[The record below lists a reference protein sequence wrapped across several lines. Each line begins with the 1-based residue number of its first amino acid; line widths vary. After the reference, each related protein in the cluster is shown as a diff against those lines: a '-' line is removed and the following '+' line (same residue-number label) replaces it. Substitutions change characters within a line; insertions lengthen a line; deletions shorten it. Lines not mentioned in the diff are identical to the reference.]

1 MKQMKFQ
8 TLCKWLVD
16 CNQRM
21 QGVSTAQLLVM
32 AELDNVD
39 LWFLSL
45 LITHHKSGIH
55 GYVCM
60 RMSQ

>member
-8 TLCKWLVD
+8 TLCKGLVD

-21 QGVSTAQLLVM
+21 QGVSTDQLLLM

-45 LITHHKSGIH
+45 PIDYSP
-55 GYVCM
+55 
-60 RMSQ
+60 